1 MVRFRSAHHLL
12 CSRAEEMRNRI
23 GHLGQVT
30 RCMGNGDAPWNTS
43 YRIEDFALLGQRQ
56 ELAG

>member
-12 CSRAEEMRNRI
+12 CSRAEEMRNWI
-23 GHLGQVT
+23 GHLRQVR
-30 RCMGNGDAPWNTS
+30 RCMGNRDVPWKTT
-43 YRIEDFALLGQRQ
+43 YRIEAFALLGKRQ